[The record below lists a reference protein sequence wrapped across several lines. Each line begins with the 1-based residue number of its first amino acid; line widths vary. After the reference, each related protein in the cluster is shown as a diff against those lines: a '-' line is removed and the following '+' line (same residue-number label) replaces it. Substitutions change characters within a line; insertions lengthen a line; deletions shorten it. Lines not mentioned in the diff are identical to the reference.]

1 MWKTI
6 SQYLMDFVYLFYPN
20 LCLACE
26 EQPPPNGEIICLK
39 CQYNLPKTDFHK
51 EKNNLF
57 TERLFGRIPL
67 QASAALY
74 YFVKG
79 GLTQKLIHNLKYKG
93 KYEVG
98 LRLGK
103 IYGEQLKSS
112 ENFKTVELI
121 VPVPLHPRKE
131 KIRGYNQSDAFA
143 KGLSETLGIPWL
155 KDGLV
160 RREFTDT
167 QTKKNRL
174 ERLENVRKAF
184 QIGNKEELI
193 GKHILIVDD
202 VLTTGATL
210 EACSEKILELTDT
223 KVSLATIAIAKH

>member
-26 EQPPPNGEIICLK
+26 EQAPNRGEIICLK

-57 TERLFGRIPL
+57 TERLFGRIPF

-74 YFVKG
+74 YFTKG
-79 GLTQKLIHNLKYKG
+79 GLAQKLIHNLKYKG

-103 IYGEQLKSS
+103 IYGEQLKNS
-112 ENFKTVELI
+112 ENFKGVELI

-131 KIRGYNQSDAFA
+131 KQRGYNQSDAFA
-143 KGLSETLGIPWL
+143 VGLSETLNIPWL
-155 KDGLV
+155 KNGLV
-160 RREFTDT
+160 RKEFTET

-184 QIGNKEELI
+184 QIGSQAELI
-193 GKHILIVDD
+193 GKHILLVDD

-210 EACSEKILELTDT
+210 EACCEKILQLPDT
-223 KVSLATIAIAKH
+223 KVSLVTIAIAKH